1 MVHDHCVSLTDE
13 DLSILSMNVMD
24 LVRKFSEPLI
34 FRYCVFLQVREIVD
48 PADQS
53 IDTHFSSGEWMTVMI
68 INYAR

>member
-1 MVHDHCVSLTDE
+1 MYDHCVSLTGE
-13 DLSILSMNVMD
+13 DLLMLSMNVMD

-34 FRYCVFLQVREIVD
+34 FRYCVFLQVRGKVD

-68 INYAR
+68 INYAK